1 MASTLLLAVGMKSL
15 IVMPFALFAA
25 TALLPACSKSIPAKR
40 YHTVANLEHNSDF
53 TVEIEGQSATGKSY
67 VLVNGIVKDGTPV
80 KVTYQTV
87 CGERSVT
94 FPFVRDTGSIAPRD
108 RENVNIP
115 IDKLPTVTFVRID
128 PSLNA
133 PVKIGPRTVTAAEIL
148 EDGSGWVNGYFLD
161 VGCGGNITVG
171 STTVAVPPNKSG
183 DSLFIANSPTDCYEV
198 SENHYCYAIAAPPPP
213 PISLRGAHAY
223 WVNQKID
230 YFLKPVEHSVKSYV
244 GAEIRTAL
252 EKIECPK

>member
-1 MASTLLLAVGMKSL
+1 MKNL

-108 RENVNIP
+108 VQRRCPCPLVMVGVSSVYP
-115 IDKLPTVTFVRID
+115 RWRRPACQRTVISQCD
-128 PSLNA
+128 PSSAINSCTDIL
-133 PVKIGPRTVTAAEIL
+133 RAEQL
-148 EDGSGWVNGYFLD
+148 
-161 VGCGGNITVG
+161 
-171 STTVAVPPNKSG
+171 
-183 DSLFIANSPTDCYEV
+183 
-198 SENHYCYAIAAPPPP
+198 
-213 PISLRGAHAY
+213 AY
-223 WVNQKID
+223 HFCDRAGKTSQSS
-230 YFLKPVEHSVKSYV
+230 H
-244 GAEIRTAL
+244 GL
-252 EKIECPK
+252 EKKLRAAFP